1 MKALGC
7 FTDDE
12 IRAKVKAK
20 PLTDEQK
27 EELEEKQEKLAELKQ
42 PKINNGGE
50 LGATSTGDVK
60 YPTSS
65 HSANKQPT
73 DSGQAVIN
81 KALKNEK
88 DEDSD

>member
-27 EELEEKQEKLAELKQ
+27 EELEEKQQKAAELKQ

-50 LGATSTGDVK
+50 QGLTSTGDIIYK
-60 YPTSS
+60 TTP
-65 HSANKQPT
+65 HSASKQPT

-81 KALKNEK
+81 KALKNDK
-88 DEDSD
+88 NDD